1 MSLRRGR
8 LKSGSRRTAARCMS
22 HLTTARHS
30 ACRPNCFVSPA
41 PPPKCRAIPK
51 PNARR
56 LAESA
61 TSPSFPSIRSAIM
74 RCGSGSTTCIPPA
87 SIPGRFCAISES
99 TPSGAFRI
107 ISTICRPRAWTAT
120 SRACAK
126 ARRIEPLRRCEWT
139 KNDCPRM
146 LYPRKKRRT
155 AFLTCAALLVI
166 VPLGMT
172 TAFAQL
178 RGHGGPVRAL
188 AISSDGQTAVTGS
201 FDSTAIRWSL
211 TRNAAEQVLRFHADA
226 VNAVVLLRDGR
237 AATAGADGRIAIWT
251 PGNAEPDAVL
261 EGHTAPI
268 AALALSPDGAILA
281 SASWD
286 QTVRLWP
293 LAGGVPRVL
302 EGHTQNVNGV
312 AFAPHGRTLVSVSYD
327 QSVRIWPLSGPSTPT
342 VVAMPSPLNAVAVG
356 GDGEITAGGADGK
369 LYFLN
374 GSGAPA
380 GEIAAGPRPVI
391 SIAISPDGALMAA
404 AGIGGSV
411 AVIDRKTRDVAGTL
425 VGPGLP
431 VWSVAF
437 LPDSRT
443 LLTGGADN
451 IIRRWDAVT
460 GDPVDPI
467 LLETAGD
474 PLAAYAGDH
483 GAEVFRA
490 CVACHTLNAEQANK
504 AGPTLA
510 GIFGRRIAT
519 LPGYNFSEGLKRLDI
534 VWTPET
540 VSRLFEIGPSAY
552 TPGTKMP
559 EQRIGSDQ
567 DRAALV
573 QFLERATKR

>member
-1 MSLRRGR
+1 MEQTI
-8 LKSGSRRTAARCMS
+8 TA
-22 HLTTARHS
+22 
-30 ACRPNCFVSPA
+30 
-41 PPPKCRAIPK
+41 
-51 PNARR
+51 NA
-56 LAESA
+56 L
-61 TSPSFPSIRSAIM
+61 
-74 RCGSGSTTCIPPA
+74 
-87 SIPGRFCAISES
+87 
-99 TPSGAFRI
+99 
-107 ISTICRPRAWTAT
+107 
-120 SRACAK
+120 
-126 ARRIEPLRRCEWT
+126 
-139 KNDCPRM
+139 
-146 LYPRKKRRT
+146 PRKKSHP

-166 VPLGMT
+166 LPLGMT

-188 AISSDGQTAVTGS
+188 AISSDGQTAISGS

-251 PGNAEPDAVL
+251 PGNVQPDTVL

-268 AALALSPDGAILA
+268 AALALSPDGTTLA

-286 QTVRLWP
+286 YTVRLWP
-293 LAGGVPRVL
+293 LAGGAARVL

-312 AFAPHGRTLVSVSYD
+312 AFAPDGRTLVSVSYD
-327 QSVRIWPLSGPSTPT
+327 QSVRIWPLSGSTAPT
-342 VVAMPSPLNAVAVG
+342 VVTMPSPLNAVAVG
-356 GDGEITAGGADGK
+356 GDGEIAAGGADGK
-369 LYFLN
+369 VYFLT
-374 GSGAPA
+374 GAGAAA

-391 SIAISPDGALMAA
+391 SIAISPDGALAA
-404 AGIGGSV
+404 AASIGGSV
-411 AVIDRKTRDVAGTL
+411 AVIDRKTRGLARTL

-431 VWSVAF
+431 VWSVGF

-451 IIRRWDAVT
+451 IIRRWNAVT
-460 GDPVDPI
+460 GDPVDP
-467 LLETAGD
+467 LLVQTAGD
-474 PLAAYAGDH
+474 PLAAYAGDR
-483 GAEVFRA
+483 GADIFRA
-490 CVACHTLNAEQANK
+490 CVACHTLGAEQANR

-519 LPGYNFSEGLKRLDI
+519 VPGYNFSEALKRLDI

-540 VSRLFEIGPSAY
+540 VSKLFEIGPSAY

-559 EQRIGSDQ
+559 EQRIGSEQ

-573 QFLERATKR
+573 QFLERATKK